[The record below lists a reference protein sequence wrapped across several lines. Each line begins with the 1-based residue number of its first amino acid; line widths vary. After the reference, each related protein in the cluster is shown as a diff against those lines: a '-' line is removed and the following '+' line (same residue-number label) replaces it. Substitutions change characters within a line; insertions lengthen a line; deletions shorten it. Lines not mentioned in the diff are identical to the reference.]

1 MHLGRTT
8 LSKFLIQQ
16 LTGFPDASDLGALLV
31 DVNQHHKS
39 VAFA

>member
-16 LTGFPDASDLGALLV
+16 LAGVGDQGKLAALLV
-31 DVNQHHKS
+31 DVAAA
-39 VAFA
+39 V

>member
-16 LTGFPDASDLGALLV
+16 LQDVADPGKLAALQAWASA
-31 DVNQHHKS
+31 
-39 VAFA
+39 